1 MSYQEMVENAN
12 AIAMDKL
19 ALLDDIAIAKESW
32 FDVVDELKPILHE
45 HWEELALYSDIPL
58 DPEFE
63 LYEALETKGM
73 LSFYS
78 VRRSGELVGY
88 AIFFVRKSPHYK
100 STLWAVCDIILIR
113 KPYRNFGVGDKLFA
127 FFEDDLRQ
135 QGVKVVHMMTKAS
148 HPELGGLARRRGYRH
163 SETNFSL
170 RL

>member
-1 MSYQEMVENAN
+1 MNVAVQTPLDF
-12 AIAMDKL
+12 MDVT
-19 ALLDDIAIAKESW
+19 IAKESW

-45 HWEELALYSDIPL
+45 HWEELALYPDIPL

-88 AIFFVRKSPHYK
+88 AIYFVRHSPHYR
-100 STLWAVCDIILIR
+100 STLWAVSDIVLIR
-113 KPYRNFGVGDKLFA
+113 KAYRNFGVGTKLFD
-127 FFEDDLRQ
+127 FIENDLRQ
-135 QGVKVVHMMTKAS
+135 QGVKVMHTMTKAS
-148 HPELGGLARRRGYRH
+148 HPELAALMRKLVHMH